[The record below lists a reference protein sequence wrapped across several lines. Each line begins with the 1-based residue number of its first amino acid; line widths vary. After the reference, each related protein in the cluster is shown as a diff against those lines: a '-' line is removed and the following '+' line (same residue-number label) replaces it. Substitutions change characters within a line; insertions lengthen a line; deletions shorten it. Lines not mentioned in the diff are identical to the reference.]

1 MYFRLSQYYV
11 GRGAA
16 EWYARLPAANYEL
29 GSIYS
34 RALGDSSLSYS
45 DEVTE
50 KSSVYNILLFV
61 THIYSS
67 GTVLG
72 KE

>member
-1 MYFRLSQYYV
+1 MSQYYV

-16 EWYARLPAANYEL
+16 EWYARLPAANYAL
-29 GSIYS
+29 GSIYGW
-34 RALGDSSLSYS
+34 ALGNSSLSYS

-50 KSSVYNILLFV
+50 KSSVYNILLLV
-61 THIYSS
+61 TSIFIPA
-67 GTVLG
+67 VLG